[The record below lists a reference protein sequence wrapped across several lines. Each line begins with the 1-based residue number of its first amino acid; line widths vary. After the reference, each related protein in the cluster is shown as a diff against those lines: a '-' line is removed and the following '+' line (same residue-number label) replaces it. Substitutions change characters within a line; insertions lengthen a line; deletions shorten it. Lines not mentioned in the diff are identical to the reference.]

1 MTTMNKI
8 LASAMKSGNK
18 ELKHARKTRDKSMLK
33 DMATMVRALAY
44 ANMAKDSHRQ
54 RFNNNSNKVTIKNV
68 SHFEDEDDELDWKNT
83 NETTT

>member
-1 MTTMNKI
+1 MTTMNEI

-18 ELKHARKTRDKSMLK
+18 ELKHARKTRDKTMLK
-33 DMATMVRALAY
+33 DMATMLRAIAY

-68 SHFEDEDDELDWKNT
+68 TNFEDENENATDWDMG
-83 NETTT
+83 